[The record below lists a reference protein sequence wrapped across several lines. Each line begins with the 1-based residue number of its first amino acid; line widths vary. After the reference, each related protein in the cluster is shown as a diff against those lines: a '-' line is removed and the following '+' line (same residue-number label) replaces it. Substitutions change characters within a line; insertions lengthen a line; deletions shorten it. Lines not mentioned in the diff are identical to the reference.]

1 MKTNPFFSSISTPSR
16 VSAVRLTTHLA
27 LLMLATSPVAF
38 AANGTWSVGGNPSA
52 SGTWNTTATNWNGV
66 SGTPWDLANGGTNAA
81 IFSPISQPTV
91 TISGTVYANSLTLNT
106 NQNLLTTG
114 GNITLLG
121 SNPTVDVTTA
131 TRYIFIQSPTAW
143 GGAPDIT
150 KTGAGIFAFQ
160 GARTLGNATV
170 NAGWFVFQLPV
181 TLTGTAGSPKTI
193 TVNANSDAAGLSFQ
207 NGATTFSNLS
217 VILNAG
223 RLDFSTQ
230 NATSTNAPVQLNN
243 TGTNFIS
250 FGKYSNFST
259 GYENAVTMSGALS
272 GSGGFTLQGFYT
284 STVPVASNGM
294 LTLSSTSN
302 SYRGDTGIQDG
313 ILRLGASNVIPDGA
327 SAGNLVM
334 NSGTVRAGQLNLN
347 GFNETVNGLF
357 GTSGSFTG
365 QIYNNANATA
375 STLTI
380 GGGNATSSFAGL
392 IMNNLTGNGTVA
404 LTKIGT
410 GTQTLSGNNT
420 YTGATQV
427 NAGTLFI
434 NGNQSAAT
442 GNLTVSA
449 GAILSGT
456 GTIGGAVNINGTLAA
471 GNSIGTLSTGNL
483 TIASTGVLDVELG
496 RSGVTPVSDLTNVT
510 GTVNLV
516 SGADLDLTLSA
527 GLATPVLDDIFY
539 LIRNDSNDAVTG
551 VFTKLNGVNTTL
563 NEGSQFSWNSLDWK
577 ITYTADFANSSFTG
591 GNDVAIQIVPEPTTW
606 GLLAAS
612 LTTVMLYRRRR
623 A

>member
-1 MKTNPFFSSISTPSR
+1 
-16 VSAVRLTTHLA
+16 
-27 LLMLATSPVAF
+27 
-38 AANGTWSVGGNPSA
+38 
-52 SGTWNTTATNWNGV
+52 
-66 SGTPWDLANGGTNAA
+66 
-81 IFSPISQPTV
+81 
-91 TISGTVYANSLTLNT
+91 
-106 NQNLLTTG
+106 
-114 GNITLLG
+114 
-121 SNPTVDVTTA
+121 
-131 TRYIFIQSPTAW
+131 
-143 GGAPDIT
+143 
-150 KTGAGIFAFQ
+150 
-160 GARTLGNATV
+160 
-170 NAGWFVFQLPV
+170 VFQSPV